1 MLWTGIYS
9 DQSEEKKHFA
19 ENIIV
24 QINEMLWAAGTICT
38 DALCKILIA
47 VQQMA
52 TKWCACSG
60 RVQDQ
65 GDAIDKD
72 WGHFLLLQ
80 GTLANSD
87 YFAKDFSCPSG
98 SPMNP
103 ENKCQVLWFLYLEIF
118 RKILAMFQN
127 FFSRYGER
135 GDWCQSKSS
144 KSFRSGKVKLA
155 IQIIESNDIQGMAMT
170 FRGSTWE
177 R

>member
-9 DQSEEKKHFA
+9 DQSEEKSISLKISLCRLMKCCGPQVQFA
-19 ENIIV
+19 QTRCAKYSLLFN
-24 QINEMLWAAGTICT
+24 
-38 DALCKILIA
+38 
-47 VQQMA
+47 
-52 TKWCACSG
+52 KWRQSDVDTRLG

-118 RKILAMFQN
+118 GKIPAMFQN

-155 IQIIESNDIQGMAMT
+155 IQKIESRNIKGMAMT
-170 FRGSTWE
+170 
-177 R
+177 